1 MKDREFKICVAI
13 SDLHIGNRN
22 VSVESMKNQLRKNF
36 FTPISDMKYLD
47 GIFITGDVSHDIL
60 SLNSEYS
67 NLYLWF
73 FNKVY
78 KIAKKKYATV
88 IVVKGTA
95 SHENNQLKNIKYLE
109 NNDEGVDFR
118 IYETIESITIWDD
131 YKVLILPD
139 IKLRPKEYHM
149 VDDLLKKEDAY
160 DIILGH
166 GLTTN
171 MEFFVQE
178 SENMPM
184 KTYTFDVRNLIKAS
198 KGPIFFG
205 HIHQGISFYDQ
216 FYYVGSF
223 TLLEQGVVNP
233 GFLVCGIYD
242 KDRSK
247 FTVEHY
253 DNTDSAKYVKL
264 EIDENLLASAAT
276 SDIINAIDEIIHD
289 LSNDDKIL
297 LKIIR
302 GDDLSS
308 ADKIMVIENRYRKDK
323 RFTITKKIKSK
334 HEMEKEKEQAERRER
349 FSYLMDNNMEVP
361 AILYQYYVHD
371 VVPTMPNRDSVE
383 ANITEKEFFKALNM
397 EMRGGIITD
406 ES

>member
-1 MKDREFKICVAI
+1 
-13 SDLHIGNRN
+13 
-22 VSVESMKNQLRKNF
+22 
-36 FTPISDMKYLD
+36 MKYLD

-242 KDRSK
+242 KNRSK